1 MGRKH
6 AKNATSGTEVEKTES
21 INQVDGEKIEAV
33 VEASEAAAE
42 PVVDPAQN
50 ESEKLSA
57 ELAGYVSHWATEIQ
71 EINLPRRLWG
81 NRLYKDCVEVKGFK
95 ADLKLV
101 YVFLLRLH
109 EKATHWAVDIREQK
123 DVPFTLTIP
132 VGVIQRTFGLTEAT
146 AQRYLATL
154 GDGESKK
161 TGENFL
167 GLVHWKKDCKG
178 FQIVTIYDLRFND
191 VAGFELK

>member
-6 AKNATSGTEVEKTES
+6 TKNATSGAIAEKAEALDQTHDAEVL
-21 INQVDGEKIEAV
+21 DA
-33 VEASEAAAE
+33 VEASDAADK
-42 PVVDPAQN
+42 PVVDPVQN

-57 ELAGYVSHWATEIQ
+57 DIAEHVSYWATQIQ

-81 NRLYKDCVEVKGFK
+81 SRLYRDFVEVKGFK

-109 EKATHWAVDIREQK
+109 EKATHWAVDILEQK

-178 FQIVTIYDLRFND
+178 FQIVTIYDLRVKD
-191 VAGFELK
+191 VGSFELK